1 MYKTLRAKTV
11 CRCNVKLVHREKFPE
26 ELAGDHMSG
35 PLWFGAECL
44 AAGSSVLNRENQSDE
59 LRPHGIK
66 SLSPSLCLCLSLSVS
81 FFLFPLFLSVRL
93 SLYNSFPLYFS
104 NSHTFHLCTYF
115 FFLSVVLPLLQK
127 DSFLILS
134 NFIIIFFIPAS
145 KIPLISITH
154 SHLATIIFVISPT
167 LYT

>member
-1 MYKTLRAKTV
+1 MYKTLRAKNV

-66 SLSPSLCLCLSLSVS
+66 SLSPSLCLCLSLPLSLS
-81 FFLFPLFLSVRL
+81 LCLFLSL
-93 SLYNSFPLYFS
+93 L
-104 NSHTFHLCTYF
+104 T
-115 FFLSVVLPLLQK
+115 LSVCPSVSL
-127 DSFLILS
+127 
-134 NFIIIFFIPAS
+134 
-145 KIPLISITH
+145 
-154 SHLATIIFVISPT
+154 
-167 LYT
+167 